1 MPDPLT
7 VHAVLARFDRALGL
21 DVSPRPL
28 HGSRDVSSGMEAPSV
43 VQVKD
48 VAHVLRVPPVSHVP
62 AAVRG
67 GVAAPADARAVL
79 AAPAGS
85 RDERIASSSLA
96 PAGSREER
104 VARLAEIESRH
115 AATCQLC
122 ALSGGKGKLVFGEGA
137 PDAEIMFVGEVPG
150 EPEERV
156 GRPFMGP
163 AGEKLDEMIRAM
175 GLTRADVYIAS
186 VLKSRLPGDRAPTP
200 EDIAACGPYLLE
212 QVLAVQPRV
221 LVTLGGPA
229 TKWICGVDAGIS
241 RIRGTWQ
248 TWTPPAGASCPSIP
262 AMPTYHPSYVLR
274 TYTRQVRAEVW
285 SDLRAVLARIG
296 RAVPTRVA
304 ATDA

>member
-28 HGSRDVSSGMEAPSV
+28 HGPRDMSTGTEPRTV

-48 VAHVLRVPPVSHVP
+48 VAHVPRAPV
-62 AAVRG
+62 AARIG
-67 GVAAPADARAVL
+67 LAAPADARAVV
-79 AAPAGS
+79 AAPTGS
-85 RDERIASSSLA
+85 RDERIARSSLA
-96 PAGSREER
+96 PAGSQEER
-104 VARLAEIESRH
+104 LARLAEIESRH
-115 AATCQLC
+115 TATCQLC
-122 ALSGGKGKLVFGEGA
+122 AGSGAKGKLVFGEGA

-150 EPEERV
+150 EAEERV

-221 LVTLGGPA
+221 LVTMGGPA

-248 TWTPPAGASCPSIP
+248 SWTPPAGASCPSIP
-262 AMPTYHPSYVLR
+262 VMPTYHPSYVLR

-296 RAVPTRVA
+296 RTVPTRA
-304 ATDA
+304 ATTDA

>member
-28 HGSRDVSSGMEAPSV
+28 HGSSDSSGVTEPRTV

-48 VAHVLRVPPVSHVP
+48 VVHAPTDMR
-62 AAVRG
+62 AV
-67 GVAAPADARAVL
+67 VAAPAGARVQV
-79 AAPAGS
+79 AAPAGV
-85 RDERIASSSLA
+85 RDARVAATSLA

-104 VARLAEIESRH
+104 MARLAEIESRH

-122 ALSGGKGKLVFGEGA
+122 AVSGAKAKLVFGEGA

-150 EPEERV
+150 EPEERA

-186 VLKSRLPGDRAPTP
+186 VIKSRLPGDRAPTP

-248 TWTPPAGASCPSIP
+248 SWTPPAGASCPSIP
-262 AMPTYHPSYVLR
+262 VMPTYHPSYVLR

-296 RAVPTRVA
+296 RAVPTRAA

>member
-28 HGSRDVSSGMEAPSV
+28 HGSRDSSGVTEPRTV
-43 VQVKD
+43 VHVKD
-48 VAHVLRVPPVSHVP
+48 VVHAPTDVR
-62 AAVRG
+62 AV
-67 GVAAPADARAVL
+67 VAAPAGARVQVV
-79 AAPAGS
+79 APAGV
-85 RDERIASSSLA
+85 RDARVATTSLA

-104 VARLAEIESRH
+104 MARLAEIESRH

-122 ALSGGKGKLVFGEGA
+122 AVSGAKGKLVFGEGA

-175 GLTRADVYIAS
+175 GLTRADVYISS
-186 VLKSRLPGDRAPTP
+186 VIKSRLPGDRAPTP

-248 TWTPPAGASCPSIP
+248 SWTPPAGASCPSISV
-262 AMPTYHPSYVLR
+262 MPTYHPSYVLR

-285 SDLRAVLARIG
+285 SDLRAVLARSG
-296 RAVPTRVA
+296 RAVPTRVV